1 MIIDIFIRT
10 YPKDY
15 HLLQYCL
22 YSIKKNVKGYRD
34 IIICVREK
42 DYDSL
47 VNTINTSGCKIIQ
60 CHNFQDEID
69 YCGQQISKINADKSS
84 DSDYILYIDSDCI
97 VYDIFDIQKD
107 LFDSNGKM
115 FFLKDKWDD
124 IPKSAS
130 CWKPC
135 LEALDI
141 LTQYEFM
148 RRIPFIVPT
157 RILKPVRELIELKT
171 QKEFADGCLYIYN
184 KLQFSEFN
192 IMGSYMY
199 LNDNTD
205 INFVYSKDA
214 PKVPLKQLWSHTNK
228 IHMYNEIKQLL
239 KFNDDK

>member
-1 MIIDIFIRT
+1 MVIDIFIRT

-115 FFLKDKWDD
+115 FLLKDDWSDVGQA
-124 IPKSAS
+124 ICWQS
-130 CWKPC
+130 CLK
-135 LEALDI
+135 ALDI
-141 LTQYEFM
+141 LTPYELM
-148 RRIPFIVPT
+148 RRIPFIIPT
-157 RILKPVRELIELKT
+157 RILKPVRELIELKK
-171 QKEFADGCLYIYN
+171 QKPFIDGCIDLY
-184 KLQFSEFN
+184 KSGVGLSEFN

-199 LNDNTD
+199 LYDNTD
-205 INFVYSKDA
+205 VNISYSINV
-214 PKVPLKQLWSHTNK
+214 PKIPVRQLWSHTNK
-228 IHMYNEIKQLL
+228 TEIHNEIKTLL
-239 KFNDDK
+239 KL